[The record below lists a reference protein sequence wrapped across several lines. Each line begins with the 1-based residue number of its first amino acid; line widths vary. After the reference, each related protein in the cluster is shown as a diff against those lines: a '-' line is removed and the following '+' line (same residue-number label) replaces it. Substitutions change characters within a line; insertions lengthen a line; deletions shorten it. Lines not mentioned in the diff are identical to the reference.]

1 MTKRQKVLVL
11 YLKFPSLEAEVISW
25 ATFDGTG
32 KKLHMT
38 GDSDE
43 PPYPTGLDAL
53 LDGWRL
59 FQASQAIPEHP
70 GQEFRTSYLK
80 HEFFFEK
87 LGSSKIISD
96 KYRKKIKLKQHE
108 DNLEIDGELD
118 LDNDDPSNITIIL
131 ENKSSHY
138 EGLGILENYE
148 KKTENVKVILTPIN

>member
-1 MTKRQKVLVL
+1 MQKRQKVLVF
-11 YLKFPSLEAEVISW
+11 YLKFPSLAAEVITW

-43 PPYPTGLDAL
+43 LPYPTGLAAL

-59 FQASQAIPEHP
+59 FQASQSIPEYP

-87 LGSSKIISD
+87 I
-96 KYRKKIKLKQHE
+96 E
-108 DNLEIDGELD
+108 
-118 LDNDDPSNITIIL
+118 
-131 ENKSSHY
+131 
-138 EGLGILENYE
+138 EGNF
-148 KKTENVKVILTPIN
+148 